1 MAIEEINDKSDG
13 INDKLLNNTI
23 IKYVPVVAHALV
35 GIAPNSAIRSL
46 TRAQVRVAR
55 LRCEPWRGNQRRPRS
70 APGFRGEGARR
81 GLGQLRVVRNTS
93 SATSS
98 ANERNPAAVADGGG
112 NRAQDGAEL
121 IPNAVQNVSDQ
132 RHVGPGRR

>member
-13 INDKLLNNTI
+13 INDQLLNNTI

-46 TRAQVRVAR
+46 ARAQVRVAR
-55 LRCEPWRGNQRRPRS
+55 LRCEPWCGDPRRPRS

-81 GLGQLRVVRNTS
+81 GFGQLRVVRNTS

-98 ANERNPAAVADGGG
+98 ANERHPAAVANVHG
-112 NRAQDGAEL
+112 NGAEDAAG
-121 IPNAVQNVSDQ
+121 PPPYTVSNGADQ